1 MKRAEK
7 INSLDQSMK
16 YKDRHK
22 IKSKSITVETL
33 TIRVRMT
40 KETVELF
47 SIPVPERQHEFLFE
61 DHSKVRV
68 LDNPLE
74 DSLRKYVAW
83 GRL

>member
-1 MKRAEK
+1 M
-7 INSLDQSMK
+7 ID
-16 YKDRHK
+16 HK
-22 IKSKSITVETL
+22 HITLETL

-47 SIPVPERQHEFLFE
+47 SIPVPVRQHEFSFE
-61 DHSKVRV
+61 DHTKVRV

>member
-1 MKRAEK
+1 MKQAEK
-7 INSLDQSMK
+7 VNSLDQVMK
-16 YKDRHK
+16 YNNPHK
-22 IKSKSITVETL
+22 IKSKNIALETL

-47 SIPVPERQHEFLFE
+47 SIPVPERQQEFLFE

>member
-1 MKRAEK
+1 M
-7 INSLDQSMK
+7 ID
-16 YKDRHK
+16 HK
-22 IKSKSITVETL
+22 HITLESL

-47 SIPVPERQHEFLFE
+47 SIPVPVRQHEFSFE

>member
-1 MKRAEK
+1 M
-7 INSLDQSMK
+7 IDQK
-16 YKDRHK
+16 H
-22 IKSKSITVETL
+22 ITLETL

-47 SIPVPERQHEFLFE
+47 SIPVPSRQHEFSFE
-61 DHSKVRV
+61 DHTKVRV
-68 LDNPLE
+68 LDNPFE

>member
-1 MKRAEK
+1 M
-7 INSLDQSMK
+7 NSK
-16 YKDRHK
+16 N
-22 IKSKSITVETL
+22 ITLETL

-47 SIPVPERQHEFLFE
+47 SIPVPERQQEFLFE
-61 DHSKVRV
+61 DHSKVRI